1 MDFSNFDISK
11 STRDETKELGLG
23 SRLDTIDIMLAFDHF
38 SNIKIAPS
46 GISRA
51 AKKLLQGKVPD
62 LSRFNDISDFMY
74 RY

>member
-1 MDFSNFDISK
+1 IV
-11 STRDETKELGLG
+11 
-23 SRLDTIDIMLAFDHF
+23 
-38 SNIKIAPS
+38 PS

-74 RY
+74 

>member
-1 MDFSNFDISK
+1 MDILNFDISNNIYIFIK
-11 STRDETKELGLG
+11 LIKKKFSLFFL
-23 SRLDTIDIMLAFDHF
+23 SNF

-74 RY
+74 R